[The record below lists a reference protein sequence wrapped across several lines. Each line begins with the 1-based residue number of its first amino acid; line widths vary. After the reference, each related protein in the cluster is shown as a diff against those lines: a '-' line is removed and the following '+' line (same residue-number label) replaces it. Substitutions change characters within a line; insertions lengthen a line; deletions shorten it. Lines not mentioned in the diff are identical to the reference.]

1 MSASSS
7 ASSCG
12 YSASSSRSSA
22 IWYSYISRCE
32 RTDLRERGRHRVP
45 GHARRGA
52 VDRQAAQLHGGE
64 HRTQGARIEA
74 RQQTRHDA
82 RAQRGHEH
90 ALAGV
95 CARVRAPRC
104 QLPFPRLLFRGRGEL
119 QEQFAFSGIGLCGGD
134 PPVQPGRFFLVVPAI
149 DAGGGQYSSRS
160 SSTSSSS
167 SSSSQSSSSSSSSS
181 SYSSSSSASSSSGSD
196 QPSGWAIF
204 SRSISCQASRSS
216 SSMSPSRYSIST
228 SSESS
233 STDSTRNDSSSS
245 TFSYHWE
252 GTGS

>member
-1 MSASSS
+1 MAR
-7 ASSCG
+7 A
-12 YSASSSRSSA
+12 
-22 IWYSYISRCE
+22 
-32 RTDLRERGRHRVP
+32 DFRERGRHRMP

-74 RQQTRHDA
+74 RQQTRDDA
-82 RAQRGHEH
+82 RPQRGHERS
-90 ALAGV
+90 LAGV
-95 CARVRAPRC
+95 RARVRAPRGE
-104 QLPFPRLLFRGRGEL
+104 LPFGRLFFRSRGEL
-119 QEQFAFSGIGLCGGD
+119 QEQFALAGIGFGRGD
-134 PPVQPGRFFLVVPAI
+134 PAVQPGRFFLVVPAI

-167 SSSSQSSSSSSSSS
+167 SSVSSSSD
-181 SYSSSSSASSSSGSD
+181 SD

-216 SSMSPSRYSIST
+216 SSMSPSRYSISM